1 MTAAQHQPSPQG
13 IQTRAAQSH
22 GTTWFL
28 LAALRRPREIGAIA
42 PTGRALAAQAADLID
57 TARAPRTVVELGPG
71 SGTITRAIQSRL
83 PPDSTFCTVERNTA
97 MAAYLTQAW
106 PALNVIHGD
115 AADLPRL
122 LHNAAIGPVD
132 LIISALPWSL
142 IPPPAQE
149 QILSGIAHVLH
160 PHGTFATIIT
170 VPVRPLPAAR
180 QLRRRLTATFGD
192 VTRSPTVWSNVPP
205 AHLWICREPLSSDPA
220 NTEAPSPAAAPAP

>member
-1 MTAAQHQPSPQG
+1 MTTAQHQPSPQG
-13 IQTRAAQSH
+13 IQTRAAQSR

-42 PTGRALAAQAADLID
+42 PTGRALAAQAAGLID

-71 SGTITRAIQSRL
+71 SGTITRAIQSWL
-83 PPDSTFCTVERNTA
+83 PPGSTFCTVERNSA

-122 LHNAAIGPVD
+122 LHNVGIGPVD

-149 QILSGIAHVLH
+149 QILSGVARVLH

-180 QLRRRLTATFGD
+180 QFRRRLTATFGD
-192 VTRSPTVWSNVPP
+192 VKPSPIVWRNVPP
-205 AHLWICREPLSSDPA
+205 AHLWICREPLSSDSA
-220 NTEAPSPAAAPAP
+220 NAEAPRPAAEPAP